1 MKTKSYNLEKYQ
13 NNIDSELNKF
23 EEQNIVQRLFDHDHT
38 IWSASPDEISNR
50 LGWLDSPSD
59 VLENI
64 EEINSFVSS
73 CKKEGFKKV
82 LLLGMGGSSLAPELF
97 NQTFYEEGKGLELK
111 IADSTHP
118 DKVKELK
125 EYFDPEQTLY
135 IVSTKSGGTVETISL
150 MNYFYNQCCEI
161 LGSEN
166 AGSHFASITDPG
178 SKLQEMSNDLGFR
191 KCFLNDPD
199 IGGRFSV
206 LSYFGLVPAALV
218 GIDIKQLLDEI
229 DKYKSQLTGCKIELN
244 DLNNPVYLGVI
255 IGSLADNGLDKLTFV
270 ISEEL
275 INFGDWLEQLIAES
289 SGKQGSGILPVV
301 EKQPKDLS
309 SYSLD
314 RVFVCISLKN
324 DNKILAISE
333 KIQNAGLPL
342 IDINLEDKVELGI
355 EFYRWEIITAIACAV
370 LKVNPFDQPNVE
382 STKVIAR
389 QFLSEYKEKG
399 EITEPEYTKVE
410 DGLSIFSDRK
420 YSTLSEAISGLLMS
434 DNNLKNKYI
443 SLQAYISQNA
453 QNIDKLEEIKDAL
466 QKNTGIP
473 ITIGFGPR
481 FLHSTG
487 QLHKGDNGNGLFVQ
501 IVSVPVDEIDIPDNA
516 GDNKSSLSF
525 GTLIKAQYLGD
536 RSALADAGRK
546 VLTINLGN
554 NVTEGLNSIINSIG
568 K

>member
-1 MKTKSYNLEKYQ
+1 MEIKSYNLEKYQ
-13 NNIDSELNKF
+13 KDIDAELNKF
-23 EEQNIVQRLFDHDHT
+23 EEQNIVQRLFEHDHT

-59 VLENI
+59 MLENI
-64 EEINSFVSS
+64 EKIDPFVSS

-97 NQTFYEEGKGLELK
+97 NQTFYEERKGLELK

-150 MNYFYNQCCEI
+150 MNFFYNSCSEV

-178 SKLQEMSNDLGFR
+178 SKLEEMSNDLGFR
-191 KCFLNDPD
+191 KCFLNDPN

-206 LSYFGLVPAALV
+206 LSYFGLVPASLV
-218 GIDIKQLLDEI
+218 GIDIKRLLNKVVEFKNRLI
-229 DKYKSQLTGCKIELN
+229 SKQINLN
-244 DLNNPVYLGVI
+244 SLNNPVYLGAV
-255 IGSLADNGLDKLTFV
+255 IGSLADNSLDKLTFV
-270 ISEEL
+270 ISDEL
-275 INFGDWLEQLIAES
+275 ISFGDWLEQLIAES

-324 DNKILAISE
+324 DNEILAISE

-342 IDINLEDKVELGI
+342 IDINLENKVELGI

-410 DGLSIFSDRK
+410 DGITIFSDRK
-420 YSTLSEAISGLLMS
+420 YSKLSEAITGLITE
-434 DNNLKNKYI
+434 DTLKNKYI
-443 SLQAYISQNA
+443 SLQAYISQNI
-453 QNIDKLEEIKDAL
+453 QNIDKLEEIKEAL
-466 QKNTGIP
+466 QNDTGIP

-487 QLHKGDNGNGLFVQ
+487 QLHKGDNGNGLFLQ
-501 IVSVPVDEIDIPDNA
+501 IVSEPAGDIDIPDNA

-525 GTLIKAQYLGD
+525 GTLIRAQYLGD

-554 NVTEGLNSIINSIG
+554 NITEGLNSIINSIG

>member
-1 MKTKSYNLEKYQ
+1 MEIKSYNLEKYQ
-13 NNIDSELNKF
+13 KDIDAELNKF
-23 EEQNIVQRLFDHDHT
+23 EEQNIVQRLFEHDHT

-59 VLENI
+59 MLGNI

-97 NQTFYEEGKGLELK
+97 NQIFYEEGKGLELR

-150 MNYFYNQCCEI
+150 MNFFYNRCSEV

-166 AGSHFASITDPG
+166 AGNHFASITDSG
-178 SKLQEMSNDLGFR
+178 SKLEEISNHLGFR
-191 KCFLNDPD
+191 KCFLNDPN

-206 LSYFGLVPAALV
+206 LSYFGLVPASLI
-218 GIDIKQLLDEI
+218 GIDIKILIEKVMEFKNRLN
-229 DKYKSQLTGCKIELN
+229 SNKIELN
-244 DLNNPVYLGVI
+244 SLNNPVYLGAI

-270 ISEEL
+270 ISDEL
-275 INFGDWLEQLIAES
+275 IGFGDWLEQLIAES
-289 SGKQGSGILPVV
+289 SGKQASGILPVV
-301 EKQPKDLS
+301 EKQPKDIS

-314 RVFVCISLKN
+314 RVFVCISLGN
-324 DNKILAISE
+324 DNEILAISE
-333 KIQNAGLPL
+333 KIQNAGTPL
-342 IDINLEDKVELGI
+342 ITINLEDKIELGI

-382 STKVIAR
+382 STKIIAR

-410 DGLSIFSDRK
+410 DGITIFSDRK
-420 YSTLSEAISGLLMS
+420 YSKLSEAITGLITE
-434 DNNLKNKYI
+434 DTLKNKYI
-443 SLQAYISQNA
+443 SIQAYISQNA

-487 QLHKGDNGNGLFVQ
+487 QLHKGDSGNGLFLQ
-501 IVSVPVDEIDIPDNA
+501 IVSEPAGDIDIPDNA

-525 GTLIKAQYLGD
+525 GTLIRAQYLGD

-554 NVTEGLNSIINSIG
+554 NITEGLNSMINSIG